1 MVDPLRVITQE
12 ESWRGQVKADVVE
25 RLRELLAMAESG
37 ELQGIAYAAIGS
49 DGMVI
54 TGCSKNVNQMA
65 IVGGLERIKY
75 RLVVGN

>member
-37 ELQGIAYAAIGS
+37 ELQGIAYAALAA
-49 DGMVI
+49 DGMIV
-54 TGCSKNVNQMA
+54 TGCSKSDDQMA

-75 RLVVGN
+75 RMLAGE